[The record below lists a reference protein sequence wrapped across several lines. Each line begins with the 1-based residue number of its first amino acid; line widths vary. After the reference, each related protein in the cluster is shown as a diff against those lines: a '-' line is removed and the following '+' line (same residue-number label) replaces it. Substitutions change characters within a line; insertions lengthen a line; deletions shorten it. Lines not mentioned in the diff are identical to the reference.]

1 MVNRPALCHWRAMQ
15 RRSTSAGGFFLILAI
30 LAGFGAGAMLGDVVK
45 WTLLGTLAGIVLAV
59 LVWLKDR
66 RSA

>member
-1 MVNRPALCHWRAMQ
+1 MQ

-30 LAGFGAGAMLGDVVK
+30 LAGFGFGAAQDEVVK
-45 WTLLGTLAGIVLAV
+45 GTLIGTLAGIVLAV

-66 RSA
+66 RSG